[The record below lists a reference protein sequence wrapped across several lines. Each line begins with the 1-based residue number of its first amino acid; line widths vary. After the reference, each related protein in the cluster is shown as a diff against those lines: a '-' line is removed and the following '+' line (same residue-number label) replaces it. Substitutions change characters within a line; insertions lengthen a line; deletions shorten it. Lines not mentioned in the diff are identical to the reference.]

1 MNPGS
6 RLRAAVTLLAA
17 GIGVCVADAGRG
29 EIAAAD
35 SSKKKEGAMT
45 WTLTST
51 AFENGQRVPK
61 RHTGDGED
69 LSPPLAWTEP
79 PAGTRELA
87 LVVDDPDAPS
97 AEPWVHWVLYRIAA
111 ATRQL
116 PEGVPDLRSLP
127 SPAGAVQGKNS
138 WGGIGWR
145 GPAPP
150 RGHGTHRYVFKL
162 LALDTRLALDPAA
175 DKRGLLAAAKGHVL
189 AETQLVGT
197 YSR

>member
-1 MNPGS
+1 MIRGCSVNGLC
-6 RLRAAVTLLAA
+6 RLRAAVILLVAGAEVCTAAA
-17 GIGVCVADAGRG
+17 G
-29 EIAAAD
+29 D
-35 SSKKKEGAMT
+35 SAKTKEGSMT
-45 WTLTST
+45 WTLTSA

-61 RHTGDGED
+61 QNTGDGED

-97 AEPWVHWVLYRIAA
+97 AEPWVHWVLYKIPSE
-111 ATRQL
+111 TRQL
-116 PEGVPDLRSLP
+116 PAGLPGVRTLP
-127 SPAGAVQGKNS
+127 SPGGAAQGKNS

-150 RGHGTHRYVFKL
+150 RGHGTHRYFFKL
-162 LALDTRLALDPAA
+162 LALDTRVALDPGA
-175 DKRGLLAAAKGHVL
+175 DKRALLAAAKGHVL
-189 AETQLVGT
+189 AEAQLLGT